1 MLRGLGV
8 LSLGPPDAPSLEEVF
23 VATFSV
29 LAFFTSE
36 TKGMN
41 DKKMLRTDKV
51 TRCTGMA

>member
-36 TKGMN
+36 TKGMT
-41 DKKMLRTDKV
+41 DKKKLRTDKV